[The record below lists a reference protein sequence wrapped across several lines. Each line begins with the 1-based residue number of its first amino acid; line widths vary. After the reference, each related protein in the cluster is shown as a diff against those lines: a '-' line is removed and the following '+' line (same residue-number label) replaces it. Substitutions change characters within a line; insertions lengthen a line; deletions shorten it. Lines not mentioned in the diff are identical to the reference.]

1 MGPCTL
7 ENEVVATCGTLFA
20 LRTPLELVGVKVAGL
35 SENAV
40 LSTLLKKASVD
51 DGLVGIVVQSTV
63 VVVRI
68 VVVVVATL
76 RNIKLVSPAAA

>member
-1 MGPCTL
+1 
-7 ENEVVATCGTLFA
+7 VATCSTLLA
-20 LRTPLELVGVKVAGL
+20 LRTSLELVGVKVAGL
-35 SENAV
+35 SEDSV
-40 LSTLLKKASVD
+40 LATLLKEASMD

-76 RNIKLVSPAAA
+76 RDIKLVSPAAA

>member
-1 MGPCTL
+1 MGPCIL
-7 ENEVVATCGTLFA
+7 ENEVVATCGTLFV
-20 LRTPLELVGVKVAGL
+20 LRTPLGLVGVKVAGL
-35 SENAV
+35 SENTV
-40 LSTLLKKASVD
+40 LATLLRKASVD

-76 RNIKLVSPAAA
+76 NIKLVSPAAA